1 MGPFVRKHGI
11 RRSLM
16 TRPSPF
22 FISHTIRLSRAEV
35 LEALRGAAL
44 AQVRETLRLADPS
57 ARSVE
62 LETRLL
68 AGGSVEIDSAVVAIE
83 ARLPEEFT
91 PLLRQ
96 GSPWPAAAASPAILY
111 GPPAPAHALPEP
123 ALA

>member
-1 MGPFVRKHGI
+1 
-11 RRSLM
+11 M

-44 AQVRETLRLADPS
+44 AQVRETLRLADPA
-57 ARSVE
+57 ARGVE

-68 AGGSVEIDSAVVAIE
+68 AGGSVEIDSAAVMIE
-83 ARLPEEFT
+83 ARLPDEFL

-96 GSPWPAAAASPAILY
+96 GGPRPATAPATAMSAVLY
-111 GPPAPAHALPEP
+111 GPPAPAH
-123 ALA
+123 LAEQTLN

>member
-1 MGPFVRKHGI
+1 
-11 RRSLM
+11 M

-22 FISHTIRLSRAEV
+22 FVSHTIRLSRGEV

-68 AGGSVEIDSAVVAIE
+68 AGGAVEIDSAAVAIE
-83 ARLPEEFT
+83 ARLPDEFA

-96 GSPWPAAAASPAILY
+96 GSAWPTTPATAPLY
-111 GPPAPAHALPEP
+111 GPPVPAALEP

>member
-1 MGPFVRKHGI
+1 
-11 RRSLM
+11 M
-16 TRPSPF
+16 TRAAPF
-22 FISHTIRLSRAEV
+22 FVSHTIRLSRSEV

-44 AQVRETLRLADPS
+44 AQVRDTLRLADPS

-68 AGGSVEIDSAVVAIE
+68 AGGAVEIDSAAVAIE
-83 ARLPEEFT
+83 ARLPDEFA

-96 GSPWPAAAASPAILY
+96 GSAWPAPSAAAPLY
-111 GPPAPAHALPEP
+111 GPPVPAALEP